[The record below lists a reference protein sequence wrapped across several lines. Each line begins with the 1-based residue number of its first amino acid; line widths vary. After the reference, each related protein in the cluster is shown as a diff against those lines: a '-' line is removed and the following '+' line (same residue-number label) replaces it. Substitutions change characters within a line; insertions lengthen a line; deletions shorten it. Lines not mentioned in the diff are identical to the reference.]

1 MRTRACGAILEL
13 AESVAAE
20 VKAAQLAA
28 LGLES
33 PPSSE
38 MLLLLLLLLLMLLT
52 LLLMLLLKRRLPSLL
67 RAAAELSSARG
78 GEPLACG
85 KS

>member
-38 MLLLLLLLLLMLLT
+38 MLLLLLLMLLT

>member
-38 MLLLLLLLLLMLLT
+38 MLLLLLLLMLLT

>member
-33 PPSSE
+33 PPSSK
-38 MLLLLLLLLLMLLT
+38 MLLLLLLLLLT
-52 LLLMLLLKRRLPSLL
+52 LLLMLLLTRRLPSLL

>member
-33 PPSSE
+33 PPTSE
-38 MLLLLLLLLLMLLT
+38 MLLLLLLLLLT
-52 LLLMLLLKRRLPSLL
+52 LLLMLLLTRRLPSLL